1 MCRGTAHSSCPAGG
15 GARGGGGGPGAARR
29 APPPTTVSRRIDR
42 LEKQLGIR
50 LFDRASTGW
59 QLTEAGKRLLPYAKS
74 VESTL
79 HAAMEAT
86 QEASGGEIAGT
97 ARIVTPDGFGSFVLV
112 PGLADLRRAHP
123 GLAVELV
130 TSTTHGLIAAR
141 DYDVA
146 VTLEAPS
153 PRAVD
158 VERLADYRLKLYA
171 SREYLAGVAPLESTQ
186 DLRRCTLIWYVDA
199 FLDVEPLRE
208 LYSLFPRVDAQ
219 IQTNNITGQ
228 YLAARSGLGIAPLP
242 SYIAE
247 GDENL
252 VVVLPDDFVVE
263 RTYWLVVPRELARLA
278 RVQAVTGLLRA
289 IAARHPELSRPA

>member
-1 MCRGTAHSSCPAGG
+1 M
-15 GARGGGGGPGAARR
+15 
-29 APPPTTVSRRIDR
+29 SRRIDR